1 MKYLLSDPI
10 QAHKAKERLEVLTA
24 SGERIELVKI
34 SPKRSL
40 NQNNYLHILLTA
52 FGAHFG
58 YTLSEAKLIYK
69 ELNRDIYFYEKKKR
83 IFVKSSRDLTK
94 EEMAK
99 SIDKFMQ
106 QSARA
111 GYTLPPADNPEWLQQ
126 VENEAEQHQYYL

>member
-10 QAHKAKERLEVLTA
+10 QLQKAKERFHNLQED
-24 SGERIELVKI
+24 GERIELKKI
-34 SPKRSL
+34 SPTRSL
-40 NQNNYLHILLTA
+40 NQNNYLHLLLTA
-52 FGAHFG
+52 FGMNFG
-58 YTLSEAKLIYK
+58 YSLNESKLIYK

-111 GYTLPPADNPEWLQQ
+111 GYTLPPADNPDWLQQ
-126 VENEAEQHQYYL
+126 IENEAEQHQYYL